1 MPVGFTFLFSF
12 PFNKI
17 KLKKEKKKKRTCY
30 ICPFEGTVGLGDES
44 PCCLLTV
51 LGACALVHCPFSI
64 PPVDSTAEA
73 GMHCMG
79 KQPTLPPF

>member
-17 KLKKEKKKKRTCY
+17 KLKKEKKKSVTFVLSK
-30 ICPFEGTVGLGDES
+30 V
-44 PCCLLTV
+44 LLVWETKARAAS
-51 LGACALVHCPFSI
+51 LLSSELEPLVYCPFSI
-64 PPVDSTAEA
+64 TPHVDSTAEA

-79 KQPTLPPF
+79 KQPTLLQF